1 MTRFPDEG
9 RREKREKEIKVREG
23 KADTRLIVAP
33 RLPIVQKFRQ
43 SSPICVFFS
52 NATKMR

>member
-9 RREKREKEIKVREG
+9 RREKREREIKVREG